1 MISIAQKAFKF
12 PHLSLYIISNHNKV
26 IKIQIV
32 KINTTV
38 IINDLVSVKK
48 KSECDW
54 RKFTGR
60 RERLNAE
67 KSEVL

>member
-1 MISIAQKAFKF
+1 M
-12 PHLSLYIISNHNKV
+12 
-26 IKIQIV
+26 
-32 KINTTV
+32 NTTV
-38 IINDLVSVKK
+38 IIKDLVSVEK

>member
-1 MISIAQKAFKF
+1 M
-12 PHLSLYIISNHNKV
+12 
-26 IKIQIV
+26 
-32 KINTTV
+32 NTTV
-38 IINDLVSVKK
+38 IINDLVSVEK

-60 RERLNAE
+60 RKRLNAE